1 MEEWERGLK
10 RHVVLLVLAIGL
22 LAIAFTVA
30 IVMNAFGLRPP
41 GVDFPLLIVG
51 TIAVSFSLP
60 LVALPILVA
69 TRRNV
74 RESWR
79 VSDVP
84 ARRVLIVYLAIET
97 AAALVAWTVFILLV
111 TYR

>member
-1 MEEWERGLK
+1 M
-10 RHVVLLVLAIGL
+10 
-22 LAIAFTVA
+22 
-30 IVMNAFGLRPP
+30 
-41 GVDFPLLIVG
+41 LIVG

-69 TRRNV
+69 IRRNV

>member
-1 MEEWERGLK
+1 MGARGLK

-22 LAIAFTVA
+22 LAVAFAVA

-41 GVDFPLLIVG
+41 GVDFPLLVVG
-51 TIAVSFSLP
+51 TVAVSFSLP

-84 ARRVLIVYLAIET
+84 ARRVLIVYLAIEA
-97 AAALVAWTVFILLV
+97 AAALAAWTVFILLV

>member
-22 LAIAFTVA
+22 LAIAFAVA
-30 IVMNAFGLRPP
+30 IAMNAFRLRPP

-51 TIAVSFSLP
+51 TIAASFSLP
-60 LVALPILVA
+60 LVALPLLLA
-69 TRRNV
+69 TSRNV

-79 VSDVP
+79 GSDAP
-84 ARRVLIVYLAIET
+84 ARSNLMGYLATE
-97 AAALVAWTVFILLV
+97 AAAAAPACPALI
-111 TYR
+111 

>member
-1 MEEWERGLK
+1 MGARGLK

-22 LAIAFTVA
+22 LAIAFAVA
-30 IVMNAFGLRPP
+30 IVMNAFRLRPP

-60 LVALPILVA
+60 LVALPILLA

-79 VSDVP
+79 VSDP
-84 ARRVLIVYLAIET
+84 SARRVLMVYLAIE
-97 AAALVAWTVFILLV
+97 AAAAFATWTIFILLV

>member
-1 MEEWERGLK
+1 MGARGLK

-22 LAIAFTVA
+22 LAIAFAVA
-30 IVMNAFGLRPP
+30 IVMNAFRLRPP

-69 TRRNV
+69 IRRNV

>member
-1 MEEWERGLK
+1 VGARGLK

-22 LAIAFTVA
+22 LAIAFAVA
-30 IVMNAFGLRPP
+30 IVMNAFRLRPP

-69 TRRNV
+69 IRRNV